1 MSQITHENAF
11 PSVMRAKLRSVRWR
25 QAWTVSCA
33 SDCDRGIGTACSHD
47 GRDDDRLVLHALT
60 DAAESARV
68 DERKSSRLPD

>member
-1 MSQITHENAF
+1 MATGG
-11 PSVMRAKLRSVRWR
+11 
-25 QAWTVSCA
+25 TVSCA